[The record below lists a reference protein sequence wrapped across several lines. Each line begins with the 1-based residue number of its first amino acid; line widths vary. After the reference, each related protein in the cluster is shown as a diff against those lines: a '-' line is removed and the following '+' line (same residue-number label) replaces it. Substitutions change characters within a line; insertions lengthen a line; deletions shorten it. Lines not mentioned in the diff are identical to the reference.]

1 MTRGPVPT
9 CGPRTKLSIDS
20 VGWNRYTSESAAKI
34 VRGFL
39 PTPDAMRNKANSAWH
54 AVVCLVF
61 FFFSSSWAQNTS
73 AGKYNGPGGCASSSC
88 HGSIQ
93 PKQITRVA
101 QNEYSIWAGQDKH
114 ARAYQVL
121 SNDVSVRIGKI
132 LNLKSPPNQNQKCL
146 ACHALSVAPE
156 MRAQTFDISD
166 GVSCEHC
173 HGPAAGWLGAHTV
186 KDWETR
192 TGDQKAQLGMRDLR
206 DLAIRSHTCLHC
218 HVGTEDQSVDH

>member
-1 MTRGPVPT
+1 MP
-9 CGPRTKLSIDS
+9 SIDFVRFS
-20 VGWNRYTSESAAKI
+20 GYKQDDCPQEMRMVDYYGRVALRVAACLT
-34 VRGFL
+34 F
-39 PTPDAMRNKANSAWH
+39 
-54 AVVCLVF
+54 AVFQLAPA
-61 FFFSSSWAQNTS
+61 SAQNS
-73 AGKYNGPGGCASSSC
+73 VVGKYNGPGGCASSSC

-146 ACHALSVAPE
+146 ACHALSVASE

-186 KDWETR
+186 KDWEKR
-192 TGDQKAQLGMRDLR
+192 TADEKAQLGMRDL
-206 DLAIRSHTCLHC
+206 
-218 HVGTEDQSVDH
+218 